1 MMFGLPLAFTSPF
14 VLAALLSLPV
24 IWWLLRFTP
33 PRPKEISFPPTRLL
47 LDVEKNEETPARS
60 PWWLTLLRLLLAA
73 ILILALAGPVWR
85 PLADTGGGSSGPLW
99 LILDNGWTSAPGW
112 DARLITAERL
122 IDGAESE
129 GRPVLV
135 AASADGPGQSLNP
148 IGAGEARERLRA
160 LEPRSWVSRP
170 DDLLPALRAAA
181 AETAPGAI
189 AWLQDGLGGD
199 PITHFAETLRDM
211 AGDVR
216 IGIYMP
222 ERLPAGLKGVRND
235 ANALTAT
242 VIRDKGQSAR
252 DMSVQ
257 AIDMKGLVIAE
268 APARFDTGA
277 SEAEVRFELPVELR
291 NEIARL
297 QVEGERAAGAVQLVD
312 ERWRRRTVGLLSGD
326 STQRAQPLLAP
337 LYYLRR
343 ALTPFADLREPRS
356 LDLAQA
362 LPELIEQNVSVLLMA
377 DIGNVPPDS
386 IDALRR
392 WVAAGGVLVRFA
404 GPHMAARTDDLVPVD
419 LRSGG
424 RALGGSL
431 SWEQPQPLTG
441 FSENGPFAGLAVPD
455 DVTVRRQ
462 VLAEPDAT
470 LPDKTWASLADGT
483 PLVTAMAIDR
493 GWVVLFHVTADTTWS
508 NLPLSGTFVD
518 MLRRILAFSAARVS
532 RSGEGEGSAKVA
544 LAPMRLLDGFGHFVS
559 PGATA
564 RPVSVSD
571 IDGIEP
577 GREHPPGL
585 YGVDDAFRALNLL
598 KPDSELVRFDAS
610 ALGSGISIES
620 YRTAGPLDMRAG
632 LFVVALLLLIADAL
646 AVLVLGGGWRLLQR
660 PAGAAAALLA
670 MGLLAGMPTDG
681 HAQGTTATGSG
692 RTVANEAWA
701 LDAVLT
707 TRLAYVVTGNAQ
719 IDETSRAGLYGLSR
733 YLESRTALEPG
744 DPIGVRIDQDELSFF
759 PLLYWPIDE
768 NAAKPDAQTTARID
782 AYMRGGGTILFDTRD
797 EIGGTAATGGFG
809 TSPATRKLREIL
821 SGLDIPALEP
831 VPPDHVLTKA
841 FYLLDEFPGRWSGG
855 QLWVEATPETDDV
868 SGRPVR
874 AGDGVSPILISAND
888 FASAWATDEI
898 GNPLYPTVPA
908 DPMQRELAYRSGV
921 NIVMYTLTGNYKAD
935 QVHVPALLERL
946 GQ

>member
-1 MMFGLPLAFTSPF
+1 MFGLPLAFTSPF
-14 VLAALLSLPV
+14 VLAALVSLPV

-33 PRPKEISFPPTRLL
+33 PRPREVAFPPTRLL

-60 PWWLTLLRLLLAA
+60 PWWLTLLRLLMAA

-85 PLADTGGGSSGPLW
+85 PLADTGSGTGPLW
-99 LILDNGWTSAPGW
+99 LILDNGWTAAPDW
-112 DARLITAERL
+112 DARITTAERL
-122 IDGAESE
+122 IDGAESD
-129 GRPVLV
+129 GRPVLI
-135 AASADGPGQSLNP
+135 AASADGPGQALTP
-148 IGAGEARERLRA
+148 TGANEARDRLRA
-160 LEPRSWVSRP
+160 LEPRSWASRP
-170 DDLLPALRAAA
+170 DELLTGLRDEATNA
-181 AETAPGAI
+181 APGSVT
-189 AWLQDGLGGD
+189 WLQDGLGGEAA
-199 PITHFAETLRDM
+199 TRFAEALPGI
-211 AGDVR
+211 AGDARTSV
-216 IGIYMP
+216 YMS
-222 ERLPAGLKGVRND
+222 ETLPAGLKAVRND

-242 VIRDKGQSAR
+242 VVRDGSAAAR
-252 DMSVQ
+252 EISVQ
-257 AIDMKGLVIAE
+257 ALDMKGLVIAE
-268 APARFDTGA
+268 AQAQFEAGARA
-277 SEAEVRFELPVELR
+277 AEVRFELPVELR

-297 QVEGERAAGAVQLVD
+297 QIEGERAAGAVQLVD
-312 ERWRRRTVGLLSGD
+312 ERWRRRTIGLLSGD
-326 STQRAQPLLAP
+326 SAQRAQPLLAP

-343 ALTPFADLREPRS
+343 ALTPYADLREPRS
-356 LDLAQA
+356 LDLAEA
-362 LPELIEQNVSVLLMA
+362 LPDLIEQNVSVLLMA
-377 DIGNVPPDS
+377 DIGNVPADS
-386 IDALRR
+386 LDDLRR

-404 GPHMAARTDDLVPVD
+404 GPHMASRTDDLVPVD

-431 SWEQPQPLTG
+431 SWEQPQPLG
-441 FSENGPFAGLAVPD
+441 SFSENGPFAGLAVPD

-483 PLVTAMAIDR
+483 PLVTAMPIDR

-508 NLPLSGTFVD
+508 NLPISGTFVE
-518 MLRRILAFSAARVS
+518 MLRRILSFSAARASKPGDGQGAGQAV
-532 RSGEGEGSAKVA
+532 
-544 LAPMRLLDGFGHFVS
+544 LAPMRLLDGFGHFVT

-564 RPVSVSD
+564 KPVPVAD
-571 IDGIEP
+571 IDGLDA

-585 YGVDDAFRALNLL
+585 YGADDAFRALNLL
-598 KPDSELVRFDAS
+598 KPGAEILRFDPKV
-610 ALGSGISIES
+610 LGSGVSVES
-620 YRTAGPLDMRAG
+620 FRTAGPLDMRAG
-632 LFVVALLLLIADAL
+632 LFVAALLLLIADAL

-660 PAGAAAALLA
+660 PVGAAAVLLA
-670 MGLLAGMPTDG
+670 AGLVVAMPGNG
-681 HAQGTTATGSG
+681 HAQGLTSTGSE
-692 RTVANEAWA
+692 RTVSDEAWA

-733 YLESRTALEPG
+733 YLENRTALEPG
-744 DPIGVRIDQDELSFF
+744 PPIGVRIDQDELSFF
-759 PLLYWPIDE
+759 PLLYWPVDE
-768 NAAKPDAQTTARID
+768 NAPQPDAQTTARID

-809 TSPATRKLREIL
+809 ASPATRKLREIL
-821 SGLDIPALEP
+821 AGLDIPALEP

-888 FASAWATDEI
+888 FAGAWAIDEA
-898 GNPLYPTVPA
+898 GNPLYATVPA